1 MTRTLIQDVVTLARQ
16 GWRPYDATPDIT
28 VYQKLGCP
36 YIVGGRRNKP
46 YWFVREDVF
55 LCVGCVSRCRLTRP
69 QGFPPPLPIRYSV
82 VPTLQPFTL
91 TPQEMVVRHDILTV
105 KQAAYCLNV
114 AERTIYDY
122 IAEGKLIRLKEN
134 PVRVRS
140 AEVRVLRENFD
151 E

>member
-1 MTRTLIQDVVTLARQ
+1 
-16 GWRPYDATPDIT
+16 
-28 VYQKLGCP
+28 
-36 YIVGGRRNKP
+36 
-46 YWFVREDVF
+46 
-55 LCVGCVSRCRLTRP
+55 
-69 QGFPPPLPIRYSV
+69 
-82 VPTLQPFTL
+82 
-91 TPQEMVVRHDILTV
+91 MVVRHDILTV